1 MSAETTSERSSV
13 GDVVRSIGFP
23 LVTASVLA
31 AVFGIVLAQFL
42 DDLGD
47 GLLAEFLGGDAV
59 LFNNRT
65 EFVGASDVAWAG
77 GFLLT
82 LVVGLLMLF
91 AYPALRGQ
99 SLARLTFLW
108 VTINILRQALTQ
120 ALMISFGDG
129 GQLGLAYETFDAPP
143 GLEVVIS
150 AAGGV
155 GLILIGLGSAAA
167 FLAYAPHRRKISN
180 GRKRFLF
187 TVWVVLAPAV
197 AAVFLAIP
205 YLSPDAGSGV
215 VPALPLTAV
224 LFLFTIAAAPGTT
237 GAVGPEDERVY
248 PWPYSMGVTLI
259 IVLIFNVIVLRNGI
273 SIDPRQWG

>member
-1 MSAETTSERSSV
+1 MTGERNSV

-59 LFNNRT
+59 IFNNRT

-82 LVVGLLMLF
+82 LAIGLIMLF
-91 AYPALRGQ
+91 AYPTLRGQ
-99 SLARLTFLW
+99 RLSRLTFLW
-108 VTINILRQALTQ
+108 VTINILRQGLTQ
-120 ALMISFGDG
+120 ALMLSFGDG
-129 GQLGLAYETFDAPP
+129 GQLGLAYDTYDPPP
-143 GLEVVIS
+143 GLDVVIS

-155 GLILIGLGSAAA
+155 GLILVGLGSAAA
-167 FLAYAPHRRKISN
+167 FLAYAPHRRKIST

-187 TVWVVLAPAV
+187 AVWVVLAPAV

-205 YLSPDAGSGV
+205 FLSPDAGSGV

-237 GAVGPEDERVY
+237 GVVGPEDEQVY
-248 PWPYSMGVTLI
+248 PWPYSMAVTLI
-259 IVLIFNVIVLRNGI
+259 ITLIFYVVVLRNGV
-273 SIDPRQWG
+273 SVDPRQWG